1 LLTVKITISRSLL
14 FLFPVGIKK
23 EHGRLFGQFEVTRN
37 GVICPFLGHP
47 IFSFFSIGN
56 QYLPNESEI
65 YSSPIEKEVATEGEG
80 ENLQKT
86 SEDEGKS
93 IQSRQIQRV
102 PYVLLRAKL
111 DIKTLTTAVDP
122 ARFGDH
128 LFFVC
133 GITISFSNGCSCF
146 IVEFL

>member
-47 IFSFFSIGN
+47 IFSIGN

-102 PYVLLRAKL
+102 LDTLKRILLSN
-111 DIKTLTTAVDP
+111 TA
-122 ARFGDH
+122 
-128 LFFVC
+128 
-133 GITISFSNGCSCF
+133 SF
-146 IVEFL
+146 